1 MRREQRE
8 RDEVVTY
15 LILLRFVMT
24 IQNKFWGAVYNEVIH
39 VLTMN

>member
-1 MRREQRE
+1 MRREYRE

-15 LILLRFVMT
+15 LRFVMM
-24 IQNKFWGAVYNEVIH
+24 IQNKSKFWGAMYNEVIH